1 MRIER
6 DESVDQGCKRI
17 VRETLAKAAGLARD
31 EALEADER
39 VHEVRLCLK
48 RARAVVSLVA
58 VEAGKPALRDDRR
71 LREIGRALGPWRD
84 RAVAREALARL
95 SRTPGRARGVAVASG
110 SPLDRWLH
118 RALATDDAGRRLA
131 AAAAALER
139 ATSAV
144 GGWHVGHGRRAVR
157 AGFEDAYRRARRA
170 YRRASEDAAPE
181 RFHSWRKA
189 VKRLGY
195 QVELLEVRAPGAS
208 VGGARLKQLARLLGD
223 LHDLEVLREIL
234 PRARRAIGG
243 SDAREELIAVIDPRD
258 RELRRKARV
267 IGATLFARPPSEVGR
282 GVRESWVRADA

>member
-48 RARAVVSLVA
+48 RARAVVALVA
-58 VEAGKPALRDDRR
+58 VEVGKPALRDDRR

-95 SRTPGRARGVAVASG
+95 ARTPDRARGVPVDSS

-118 RALATDDAGRRLA
+118 RALATDDAGARLA

-139 ATSAV
+139 AVGIV
-144 GGWHVGHGRRAVR
+144 GGWHVGHGRRAAR

-170 YRRASEDAAPE
+170 YRRAGEGAAPE
-181 RFHSWRKA
+181 DFHAWRKA
-189 VKRLGY
+189 DKRLGY
-195 QVELLEVRAPGAS
+195 QVELLAARAPGAGA
-208 VGGARLKQLARLLGD
+208 GGARLKQLAWVLGD
-223 LHDLEVLREIL
+223 LHDLEVLRAIL
-234 PRARRAIGG
+234 GRAGRAVGR
-243 SDAREELIAVIDPRD
+243 SDAREALVAVIDVQD
-258 RELRRKARV
+258 RELRRKARAL
-267 IGATLFARPPSEVGR
+267 GAPLFASRPSEVGDR
-282 GVRESWVRADA
+282 VRVSWVRADA